1 MSVEIGQNLSHY
13 QVLEKLGEG
22 GMGVVY
28 KAQDNKLKRLVALK
42 FLPSLLIK
50 DESTRKR
57 FTIEAQAASAL
68 DHPNIC
74 TIHEINETEDDQLYI
89 CMAYYEGESLRQKI
103 KKGPITFEES
113 LDIFYQIAQG
123 LKTAHEEQIIHRDI
137 KPGNII
143 ITNKGEIKIVD
154 FGLAK
159 LAGEKITESISTK
172 GTIAYMSPEVIRGLP
187 EDHRT
192 DLWSLGVVFYEMLT
206 GHLPFRGEYPE
217 PLMYSILNEDP
228 KPLSHYMNNVHEILE
243 DIIGKLLK
251 KDPLKRCKE
260 ISELLID
267 IEPLIAMGSIASIK
281 TKPETIKSH
290 LRKKALERSQ
300 GNSIAVLPLDNITN
314 DAEQEWL
321 TDGITDALIT
331 ELAQISR
338 MRVISRSSSMRFKGT
353 TKSPP
358 EIGEELGVHYLVD
371 GSLVEFDNSIKISV
385 RLIKAPDDEY
395 VWAQQY
401 DRKFKNILSLQS
413 EIAKSIAS
421 QLKVKLTP
429 EEEAHLAAPREVNP
443 ETYELY
449 MKGMFHL
456 NKLTPEGIGKGLTY
470 LHQAVDQDPKEP
482 LAHAALAI
490 AYNLIAHGASPIPDA
505 LSRAKAATLKAIEL
519 DESLAEAHLALTMVK
534 TFDELDW
541 VAAAH
546 SNKRTLELNPNLALA
561 HYWNGYLLRIPG
573 NLEEGYAE
581 MIRAKQLDPLNPV
594 YPADLGTM
602 YYQDGNIDESIN
614 ECLKSLEINPAFPQ
628 AYHILGC
635 AYAVKEMYEEAITA
649 NKKAGESSLDWKW
662 GLGHTYALIGEREK
676 ALAVI
681 AELEAQPMV
690 WYYWGIAEIYSGL
703 GDNDKAIQWL
713 EKCYQHHHPFIQW
726 IRRYRNFESLKN
738 DPRFIDLSRRLNL
751 PE

>member
-281 TKPETIKSH
+281 TKPETLKSH

-331 ELAQISR
+331 ELAQIGG
-338 MRVISRSSSMRFKGT
+338 MRVISRSSAMRFKGT

-371 GSLVEFDNSIKISV
+371 GSLLEFDNSIKISV

-429 EEEAHLAAPREVNP
+429 EEETRLAAPREVNP

-635 AYAVKEMYEEAITA
+635 AYAAKEMYEEAITA

-681 AELEAQPMV
+681 AELEAQPMG

-703 GDNDKAIQWL
+703 GDNDKAIHWL